1 MSRINA
7 ELTAA
12 ALAHQNTLTKPPGS
26 LGRLEDLAVWFAA
39 RLGNVAPAR
48 LMPAI
53 VVFAADHGV
62 AAEGVSAFPMEVTG
76 QMVSNFVNGG
86 AAINVLAREAGAA
99 LSVVDVG
106 VAHDYPHPAR
116 QIAPLFRTPV
126 ARGTRNLRREAAMS
140 VAECTLAWNIGR
152 ETALEAISRGKNL
165 LIGGEMG
172 IANTTAAACLAVA
185 LTGVSPDDA
194 VGNGTGIDDGRRVH
208 KVAVVAE
215 AVERARKA
223 GTSNPREW
231 LAEVGG
237 LEIAALAGF
246 YTAAAHAGVP
256 VLLDGFISTAA
267 ALVAVRDD
275 PSVGE
280 WLLASHASQERGHR
294 ALLTALNL
302 ESLVDLRLRLGE
314 ASGAALVLPLLQSAL
329 ALHRDMAT
337 FASAGVSDKADQ

>member
-1 MSRINA
+1 MSKIDSA
-7 ELTAA
+7 IAAA
-12 ALAHQNTLTKPPGS
+12 ALARQNTLTKPPGS
-26 LGRLEDLAVWFAA
+26 LGRLEALAVWFAA
-39 RLGNVAPAR
+39 RQGSVVPTR
-48 LMPAI
+48 LQPAI

-62 AAEGVSAFPMEVTG
+62 AAEGVSAFPAEVTG
-76 QMVSNFVNGG
+76 QMVSNFVTGG

-99 LSVVDVG
+99 LSIVDVG
-106 VAHDYPHPAR
+106 VAHDYPYPA
-116 QIAPLFRTPV
+116 QTAAPLFRTPV
-126 ARGTRNLRREAAMS
+126 AAGTHNLRREAAMS
-140 VAECTLAWNIGR
+140 VAEATLAWNIGR
-152 ETALEAISRGKNL
+152 ESALEAIGRGKTL

-185 LTGVSPDDA
+185 LAGISPIEA
-194 VGNGTGIDDGRRVH
+194 VGNGTGIDDTQRVH

-215 AVERARKA
+215 SVARARAA
-223 GTSNPREW
+223 GAGSAREW

-275 PSVGE
+275 PGVAD
-280 WLLASHASQERGHR
+280 WLLASHCSHERGHR
-294 ALLTALNL
+294 ALLAALQL
-302 ESLVDLRLRLGE
+302 EPLVDLGLRLGE

-329 ALHRDMAT
+329 ALHREMAT
-337 FASAGVSDKADQ
+337 FESAGVSDGSL